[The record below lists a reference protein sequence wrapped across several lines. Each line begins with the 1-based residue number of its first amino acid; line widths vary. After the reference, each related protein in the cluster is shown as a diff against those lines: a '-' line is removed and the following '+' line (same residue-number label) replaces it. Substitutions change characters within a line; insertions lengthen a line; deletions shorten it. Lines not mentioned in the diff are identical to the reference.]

1 MTGELALRRG
11 GTATIV
17 TCSAERVTLETTFA
31 SPPGSTVE
39 LVLLD
44 APLSV
49 KVKRCQRTMLPDRT
63 VFLIEG
69 RWVTLSREQRRAL
82 LGAE

>member
-1 MTGELALRRG
+1 MTRELTLRRG
-11 GTATIV
+11 GSVKLVA
-17 TCSAERVTLETTFA
+17 CSADRVTLETSFA

-39 LVLLD
+39 LLLLD

-69 RWVTLSREQRRAL
+69 RWVTLSREQREAL
-82 LGAE
+82 LAE